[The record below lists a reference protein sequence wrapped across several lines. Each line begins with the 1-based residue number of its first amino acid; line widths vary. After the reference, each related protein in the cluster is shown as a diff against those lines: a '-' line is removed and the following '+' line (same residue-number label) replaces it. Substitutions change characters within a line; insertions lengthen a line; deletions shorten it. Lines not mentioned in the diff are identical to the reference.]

1 MADDRGRTAA
11 EVWDRAQ
18 QLSEQLLS
26 RGISGLGPF
35 KGAAEVANEH
45 RENSDDTEEAIRRL
59 IRTHVRLAASS
70 GFVTGLGGLAT
81 LPVTLP
87 AGVTGLYLL
96 GTRLSAAV
104 AHLRGYDVA
113 SEEVQSAVM
122 VTLLGSAGAEA
133 LKKAGV
139 EIGKRSTTAALCNLP
154 GRVLVEINK
163 KVGYR
168 LLSKFGRTG
177 VLNLGKAVPVVAGV
191 IGAGVDGVACQSIG
205 IYAKAAFPPV
215 AGRAGGRIRVISERA
230 DGGFR

>member
-1 MADDRGRTAA
+1 MAEDRGRTAA
-11 EVWDRAQ
+11 EVADRAQ
-18 QLSEQLLS
+18 RLSEHLLS
-26 RGISGLGPF
+26 RGISGVGPF
-35 KGAAEVANEH
+35 KGAAEVAGEH
-45 RENSDDTEEAIRRL
+45 LRDASDSEEAIRRL

-70 GFVTGLGGLAT
+70 GFVTGLGGLAA

-96 GTRLSAAV
+96 GARLSAAV

-113 SEEVQSAVM
+113 SAEVQSAVL

-133 LKKAGV
+133 LKKAGI
-139 EIGKRSTTAALCNLP
+139 EIGKKSTTAALCNLP
-154 GRVLVEINK
+154 GTVLVEINK

-177 VLNLGKAVPVVAGV
+177 VLNLGKAVPVVGGV
-191 IGAGVDGVACQSIG
+191 IGASVDGVACQSIG

-215 AGRAGGRIRVISERA
+215 GHPAGIRLRVESHRP
-230 DGGFR
+230 DRP

>member
-1 MADDRGRTAA
+1 MADDRGRAATAA
-11 EVWDRAQ
+11 WDRAQ
-18 QLSEQLLS
+18 QLSEQVLS
-26 RGISGLGPF
+26 RGIGGVGPF
-35 KGAAEVANEH
+35 KGAVEIADEH
-45 RENSDDTEEAIRRL
+45 LRDSGETEQAIRRL

-96 GTRLSAAV
+96 GARLSAAV
-104 AHLRGYDVA
+104 AHLRGYDVTA
-113 SEEVQSAVM
+113 AEVHSAVL

-139 EIGKRSTTAALCNLP
+139 ELGTRSATAALCNLP
-154 GRVLVEINK
+154 GRVLLEINK

-168 LLSKFGRTG
+168 LLAKFGRTG
-177 VLNLGKAVPVVAGV
+177 VVNLGKAVPVVGGA
-191 IGAGVDGVACQSIG
+191 IGAGVDAAACQSIG

-215 AGRAGGRIRVISERA
+215 GARVGPRLRVASSRA
-230 DGGFR
+230 DRP